1 MTTASLTGGFLR
13 YYTYIRNETTMS
25 VNLEVK
31 GTLAKLLATEDL
43 IVEHRSVS
51 TASFNV
57 NTRVLTLPK
66 WERAS
71 STVFNLLISHEV
83 GHALFTPNEDWRD
96 KVKVPMGFVNVTED
110 VRIENLMKNRYSGL
124 PKTFFRGYQELH
136 DKDFFDLED
145 VDVSEMNIADRVNL
159 HFKIGNFVQVPF
171 TDEEMV
177 VVNQCNAARTFQE
190 ALDAAEALY
199 ALHQQQK
206 EDQKQSSDE
215 DISASPDSSQQPQ
228 GGEGE
233 TPETE
238 GKEEQSDE
246 EMEEGNERKADTDNE
261 GDEETEEGT
270 EQSEVEES
278 KGGGGTSAEL
288 TDEVKTVDSLSDSL
302 ESLATTSSFNDP
314 EYYQY
319 PKVSLDDVVV
329 SNRDVH
335 VYINASFNSQ
345 IAYFKDLNE
354 HSAEIIE
361 RAFTVHTDKFAKFKR
376 EIQSEVN
383 YMVKEF
389 ECKKSA
395 TAYARATTSRTGVL
409 DCTKLHTYKYTEDI
423 FKKITNLPEG
433 KNHGLVFVLDWSGS
447 MCDILE
453 DTMKQLLSLIMFCDK
468 VNIPFDV
475 YAFTNEWRRRD
486 SDYKTTEPETA
497 GELYIGEE
505 FSLMNILTSTVNRK
519 ELGRQMETMYTIAS
533 SYSSR
538 SFDIVPSRVGL
549 SGTPLNEALISLRA
563 VLPEFKTRNNVEKAH
578 VMVLTDGESAPCR
591 ATKETTD
598 YLGKSKIIAG
608 RLYMGGGAYIRNRK
622 TGTVSKVGKNSLTK
636 VVLSDLRVEFPEST
650 FTGFRILESRGGW
663 FVRQAVE
670 YDEKQ
675 LSKWKKEKSIALT
688 NQGYNKYYIVSA
700 TSLQESSEFDVADD
714 ASKAKIKSAFAKSL
728 KGKKN
733 NKKILG
739 DFISL
744 IA

>member
-1 MTTASLTGGFLR
+1 
-13 YYTYIRNETTMS
+13 MS

-233 TPETE
+233 TPEDE

-302 ESLATTSSFNDP
+302 ESLATSSSFNDP

>member
-233 TPETE
+233 TPEDE

-302 ESLATTSSFNDP
+302 ESLATSSSFNDP